1 MKLEW
6 AKLAVALVSHV
17 AWPIAILVAVWLL
30 KGRLLKLLDPKN
42 VEQIEAGLSGVK
54 LTTRKIDFELDSVRQ
69 AVSTSAPSASPTDTL
84 EESPLKSFAEI
95 AAIDPAA
102 AALASAARFESVLR
116 RRMDKAYREAPQSP
130 EDRRRLQPM
139 GRMIKEAQET
149 GLLSSEEASAA
160 ERLNQM
166 RNQIVHQYADV
177 EMSELQ
183 AIEFCRLS
191 AGLERAILD

>member
-1 MKLEW
+1 
-6 AKLAVALVSHV
+6 
-17 AWPIAILVAVWLL
+17 
-30 KGRLLKLLDPKN
+30 
-42 VEQIEAGLSGVK
+42 
-54 LTTRKIDFELDSVRQ
+54 
-69 AVSTSAPSASPTDTL
+69 
-84 EESPLKSFAEI
+84 
-95 AAIDPAA
+95 
-102 AALASAARFESVLR
+102 
-116 RRMDKAYREAPQSP
+116 MDQAYREAHQSP
-130 EDRRRLQPM
+130 ESRRRLQSM

-191 AGLERAILD
+191 AELERAILD

>member
-1 MKLEW
+1 
-6 AKLAVALVSHV
+6 
-17 AWPIAILVAVWLL
+17 
-30 KGRLLKLLDPKN
+30 
-42 VEQIEAGLSGVK
+42 
-54 LTTRKIDFELDSVRQ
+54 
-69 AVSTSAPSASPTDTL
+69 
-84 EESPLKSFAEI
+84 
-95 AAIDPAA
+95 
-102 AALASAARFESVLR
+102 
-116 RRMDKAYREAPQSP
+116 MDKAYREAPQSP
-130 EDRRRLQPM
+130 EDRRRPQPM

-191 AGLERAILD
+191 AELERAILD

>member
-1 MKLEW
+1 MELEW

-17 AWPIAILVAVWLL
+17 AWPIAILVAVWLF
-30 KGRLLKLLDPKN
+30 KERLLKLLDPKN

-54 LTTRKIDFELDSVRQ
+54 LTTRKIDFDLDSVRQ
-69 AVSTSAPSASPTDTL
+69 AVSPSAPSASPTGPL
-84 EESPLKSFAEI
+84 EESPSKSFAEI

-130 EDRRRLQPM
+130 EDRRRLQSM

-191 AGLERAILD
+191 AELERAILD